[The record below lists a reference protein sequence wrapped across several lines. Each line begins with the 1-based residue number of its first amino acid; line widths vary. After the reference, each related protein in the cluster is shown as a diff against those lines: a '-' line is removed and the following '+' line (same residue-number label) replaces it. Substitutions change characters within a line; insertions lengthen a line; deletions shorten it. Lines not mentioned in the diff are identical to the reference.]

1 MENAE
6 PDSAISSWLDATD
19 SFGAPSNQTWEIP
32 ELHGG
37 CWENHRTK
45 LNEVGEFPAIDWFD
59 FSGAAAGRQS
69 EVNMSLAAPI
79 AGFVVGC

>member
-1 MENAE
+1 MEIVVSHTIPLMDFVAALE
-6 PDSAISSWLDATD
+6 PSPGNPRT
-19 SFGAPSNQTWEIP
+19 TW
-32 ELHGG
+32 G